1 MKGSMA
7 DLPRVWRP
15 LNRPDF
21 GVIDSISE
29 TIRQEEWK
37 DPDLLIGIDRGREV
51 ILVSDYAGD
60 SRESSFQSYSFLLI
74 DLLFIWYWDAVR
86 MHLRKNFLPDR
97 RRLSY
102 KKLQSDKSRAR
113 CLVPFLRA
121 ANSLPGVL
129 ITFLI
134 HKRIGSLFE
143 ADPGGGCPPDVNR
156 HHWQP
161 NQFEKLMRVAHL
173 SSLLLSGLVREGQR
187 VLWVSDQDEMVP
199 NDALH
204 VEACRIFSHVLSQY
218 LTCEPSRLQFAT
230 TRSDDGSLRLEDLS
244 ALPDFAAGC
253 LAEITTS
260 MSDTGLLAAPGILGP
275 MGSGVSKKAHA
286 IVGWLADNTHTLR
299 KLNFA
304 IDYVPPDGLKLK
316 KLNLF
321 LEQPLPEYDFGPDLE
336 QYLRTGR
343 I

>member
-1 MKGSMA
+1 MA
-7 DLPRVWRP
+7 DLRRVWRP
-15 LNRPDF
+15 INRPDF
-21 GVIDSISE
+21 GVINSISE

-37 DPDLLIGIDRGREV
+37 DPGLLIGVDRGQEV

-60 SRESSFQSYSFLLI
+60 GRESSFQSYSFLLI
-74 DLLFIWYWDAVR
+74 DLLFMWYWDEVR
-86 MHLRKNFLPDR
+86 MYLRKHLLPDR

-102 KKLQSDKSRAR
+102 KKLQSDRNRAR

-134 HKRIGSLFE
+134 HKRIGSLFK
-143 ADPGGGCPPDVNR
+143 ADPDGGNSPGVDR

-173 SSLLLSGLVREGQR
+173 GSLLLSGLVREGQR
-187 VLWVSDQDEMVP
+187 VLWVSDQDEIVP
-199 NDALH
+199 DESLH
-204 VEACRIFSHVLSQY
+204 VEACGIFSHVLSQY
-218 LTCEPSRLQFAT
+218 LTCKPSRLQFAT
-230 TRSDDGSLRLEDLS
+230 TRSDDGSLRLEDLA
-244 ALPDFAAGC
+244 ALPDLAAGC

-260 MSDTGLLAAPGILGP
+260 MSGSGLLAAPGILGP
-275 MGSGVSKKAHA
+275 MDSGVSKKAHA
-286 IVGWLADNTHTLR
+286 IVGWLADNTHSLR
-299 KLNFA
+299 KLSFA
-304 IDYVPPDGLKLK
+304 IDYVAPDGLKLK

-321 LEQPLPEYDFGPDLE
+321 LEQPLPEYDFRPDLE
-336 QYLRTGR
+336 RYLRTGH

>member
-1 MKGSMA
+1 MT
-7 DLPRVWRP
+7 DLSRVWRP

-21 GVIDSISE
+21 GVIDAISE

-37 DPDLLIGIDRGREV
+37 DPDLLVGVDRGREV
-51 ILVSDYAGD
+51 ILVSDYAGN
-60 SRESSFQSYSFLLI
+60 SRESNFQSYSFLLI

-86 MHLRKNFLPDR
+86 MHPRKHILPDR

-102 KKLQSDKSRAR
+102 KKLQSDKKRAR

-129 ITFLI
+129 VTFLI

-143 ADPGGGCPPDVNR
+143 ADPYGSDPPDVNR
-156 HHWQP
+156 QHWQP
-161 NQFEKLMRVAHL
+161 DQFEKLMRVAHL

-187 VLWVSDQDEMVP
+187 VLWVSDQDEIVP
-199 NDALH
+199 NEPLH
-204 VEACRIFSHVLSQY
+204 VEACKIFSHVLGQY

-230 TRSDDGSLRLEDLS
+230 TRSDDPSLRLEDLA

-260 MSDTGLLAAPGILGP
+260 MSDIGLLAAPEVLGP
-275 MGSGVSKKAHA
+275 MDSGVSKKAHA
-286 IVGWLADNTHTLR
+286 IVGWLADNTYTLR
-299 KLNFA
+299 KLHFA
-304 IDYVPPDGLKLK
+304 IDYVPPCGLKLK

-321 LEQPLPEYDFGPDLE
+321 LEQPLPEYDFRPHLDE
-336 QYLRTGR
+336 YLRTGQM
-343 I
+343 

>member
-1 MKGSMA
+1 MA
-7 DLPRVWRP
+7 DVSRVWRP

-37 DPDLLIGIDRGREV
+37 DPDLLTRVDRGREV
-51 ILVSDYAGD
+51 ILVSDYAGH
-60 SRESSFQSYSFLLI
+60 SRESNFQSYSFLLI

-86 MHLRKNFLPDR
+86 THLRKNLLPNR

-102 KKLQSDKSRAR
+102 KKLQSDKKRAR

-134 HKRIGSLFE
+134 HKNIGSLFD
-143 ADPGGGCPPDVNR
+143 ADSDRGDPPDVDR

-161 NQFEKLMRVAHL
+161 EQFEKLMRVAHL

-187 VLWVSDQDEMVP
+187 VLWVSDEDEIVP
-199 NDALH
+199 NEPRH
-204 VEACRIFSHVLSQY
+204 VEACKLFSQVLGQY

-230 TRSDDGSLRLEDLS
+230 TRSDDPTLRLEDLA

-260 MSDTGLLAAPGILGP
+260 MSDNGLLAAPGVLGP
-275 MGSGVSKKAHA
+275 MDARVSTKARA
-286 IVGWLADNTHTLR
+286 IVGWLADNTYTLR
-299 KLNFA
+299 KLHFA
-304 IDYVPPDGLKLK
+304 IDYVPPRGLKLK

-321 LEQPLPEYDFGPDLE
+321 LEQPLPEYDFRPHLD
-336 QYLRTGR
+336 QYLRTGQM
-343 I
+343 